1 MSSGLFPHKGCT
13 VPNAAKIEIA
23 KIEIAKVIRLPA
35 EFELEIAH
43 RGVLHHWEVA
53 SVAATKIAAVM

>member
-13 VPNAAKIEIA
+13 VPNAA

-53 SVAATKIAAVM
+53 SVAATKVAAVR